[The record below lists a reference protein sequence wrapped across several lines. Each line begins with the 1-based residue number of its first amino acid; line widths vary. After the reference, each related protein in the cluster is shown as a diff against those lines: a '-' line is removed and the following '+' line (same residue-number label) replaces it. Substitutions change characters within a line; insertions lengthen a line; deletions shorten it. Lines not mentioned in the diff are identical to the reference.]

1 MQRENDIQDQEE
13 GSADWWPR
21 YPVPRVHCLKKTR
34 MHQQMYNM
42 GLLRKD
48 TLAIKYKP
56 RDINHFLM

>member
-1 MQRENDIQDQEE
+1 MQI
-13 GSADWWPR
+13 GGLGIPFLAFTS
-21 YPVPRVHCLKKTR
+21 LKKTR